1 MPARKKPSPN
11 EEGSHAQE
19 HGTDIEPARA
29 ALEKSLAST
38 RINVALCHAQ
48 ILEKYWEL
56 ANLHPEVTKGNIA
69 GQLKAL
75 DSLYQGLDV
84 VLPEKAEPE
93 NKQEKENE
101 IYRSAWMRSH
111 KTPDATNDE

>member
-1 MPARKKPSPN
+1 MPARKNPSPKK
-11 EEGSHAQE
+11 EVSHAQE

-29 ALEKSLAST
+29 ALEKSPASP

-84 VLPEKAEPE
+84 VLPEKAKPD
-93 NKQEKENE
+93 KREKENE